1 MAFLLGCEKVRVEF
15 PTKTVFE
22 SVSLGVDEGDRI
34 GIVGNPLIVFEPF
47 MNDRIVE
54 VLDSLGCEP
63 VVPDPAL
70 LVGDDV
76 RYLDQLA
83 AFEEQGIHDVIYLL
97 SFGCLKGHVSARGAL
112 RELHERFA
120 DMRITVI
127 DYDPESSALNRENRI
142 RLAVDAAR

>member
-1 MAFLLGCEKVRVEF
+1 
-15 PTKTVFE
+15 
-22 SVSLGVDEGDRI
+22 
-34 GIVGNPLIVFEPF
+34 

-54 VLDSLGCEP
+54 MLESLGCES
-63 VVPDPAL
+63 VMPDPAL
-70 LVGDDV
+70 LAGDDV
-76 RYLDQLA
+76 RCLDQLA
-83 AFEEQGIHDVIYLL
+83 LFAEQGIHDVIYLL

-142 RLAVDAAR
+142 RLAIDAAR